1 MVTLHGMVF
10 VFIQPAVPL
19 PAVGKHQPLGTLG
32 SLKASPS
39 LPSRSVSGDRA
50 QERRWRWHVG
60 PTRRRAR
67 GPSVPG
73 ASVAR
78 LCTTAMRVVRAPQRG
93 AGPPRERRRGP
104 RPGRGSSVLAGG
116 WARTSLRPR
125 DTCAHALTHTHTHH
139 GSLTSPRRSLR
150 FLLRSPPN
158 FPTQC
163 PGAAVTKSTDRA
175 PLGDFNNRSVSSH
188 GPGSHKSKV
197 TVRAGSSREPF
208 LAGRRPASPCVST
221 SSSP

>member
-1 MVTLHGMVF
+1 MRTGAPGSLVTLHGMVF

-104 RPGRGSSVLAGG
+104 GRAEAAPCSPAAGRGRACVL
-116 WARTSLRPR
+116 RTLVHTRS
-125 DTCAHALTHTHTHH
+125 HTHTPWFTYLA
-139 GSLTSPRRSLR
+139 STVSA
-150 FLLRSPPN
+150 FPPSVTPKLPHSVSWSRGN
-158 FPTQC
+158 EVHR
-163 PGAAVTKSTDRA
+163 PGAF
-175 PLGDFNNRSVSSH
+175 G
-188 GPGSHKSKV
+188 
-197 TVRAGSSREPF
+197 
-208 LAGRRPASPCVST
+208 
-221 SSSP
+221 

>member
-1 MVTLHGMVF
+1 MAMACGSH
-10 VFIQPAVPL
+10 PAQSPGSQRARRL
-19 PAVGKHQPLGTLG
+19 CGSALYNGHARGQGTSAG
-32 SLKASPS
+32 GRTT
-39 LPSRSVSGDRA
+39 SREAAGATAGPRQLRA
-50 QERRWRWHVG
+50 
-60 PTRRRAR
+60 RRRL
-67 GPSVPG
+67 GEDEL
-73 ASVAR
+73 ASSGH
-78 LCTTAMRVVRAPQRG
+78 LCTRA
-93 AGPPRERRRGP
+93 
-104 RPGRGSSVLAGG
+104 
-116 WARTSLRPR
+116 
-125 DTCAHALTHTHTHH
+125 HTHTHH
-139 GSLTSPRRSLR
+139 GSLTSPRRSLH

>member
-1 MVTLHGMVF
+1 MAMACGSH
-10 VFIQPAVPL
+10 PAQSP
-19 PAVGKHQPLGTLG
+19 G
-32 SLKASPS
+32 S
-39 LPSRSVSGDRA
+39 
-50 QERRWRWHVG
+50 Q
-60 PTRRRAR
+60 RAR
-67 GPSVPG
+67 
-73 ASVAR
+73 R
-78 LCTTAMRVVRAPQRG
+78 LCGSALYNGHARGQGTSAGGRTTSREAAG
-93 AGPPRERRRGP
+93 A

-116 WARTSLRPR
+116 WARTSLRPQ

>member
-1 MVTLHGMVF
+1 MTEPRSKDGDGMWVPPGAEPG
-10 VFIQPAVPL
+10 VPACQAPL
-19 PAVGKHQPLGTLG
+19 WLG
-32 SLKASPS
+32 SVQRPCAW
-39 LPSRSVSGDRA
+39 SGHLSGGQDHLARGGGGQAGPRQLRA
-50 QERRWRWHVG
+50 
-60 PTRRRAR
+60 RRRL
-67 GPSVPG
+67 GEDEL
-73 ASVAR
+73 ASSGH
-78 LCTTAMRVVRAPQRG
+78 LCTRA
-93 AGPPRERRRGP
+93 
-104 RPGRGSSVLAGG
+104 
-116 WARTSLRPR
+116 
-125 DTCAHALTHTHTHH
+125 HTHTHH

>member
-1 MVTLHGMVF
+1 MTEPRSEDGDGMWVPPGAEPG
-10 VFIQPAVPL
+10 VPACQAPL
-19 PAVGKHQPLGTLG
+19 WLG
-32 SLKASPS
+32 SVQRPCAW
-39 LPSRSVSGDRA
+39 SGHLSGGQD
-50 QERRWRWHVG
+50 HL
-60 PTRRRAR
+60 AR
-67 GPSVPG
+67 GG
-73 ASVAR
+73 GGHG
-78 LCTTAMRVVRAPQRG
+78 RAEAAPCSP
-93 AGPPRERRRGP
+93 AA
-104 RPGRGSSVLAGG
+104 GRGRACVL
-116 WARTSLRPR
+116 RTLVHTRS
-125 DTCAHALTHTHTHH
+125 HTHTHH

-221 SSSP
+221 SSPL

>member
-1 MVTLHGMVF
+1 MRTGAPGSLVTLHGMVF

-78 LCTTAMRVVRAPQRG
+78 LSTTAMRVVRAPQRG

-116 WARTSLRPR
+116 WARTSLRPQ
-125 DTCAHALTHTHTHH
+125 DTCAHTLTHTHTPWFTYLA
-139 GSLTSPRRSLR
+139 STVSA
-150 FLLRSPPN
+150 FPPSVTPKLPHSVSWSRGN
-158 FPTQC
+158 EVHR
-163 PGAAVTKSTDRA
+163 PGAF
-175 PLGDFNNRSVSSH
+175 G
-188 GPGSHKSKV
+188 
-197 TVRAGSSREPF
+197 
-208 LAGRRPASPCVST
+208 
-221 SSSP
+221 

>member
-1 MVTLHGMVF
+1 MTEPRSEDGDGMWVPPGAEPG
-10 VFIQPAVPL
+10 VPACQAPL
-19 PAVGKHQPLGTLG
+19 WLG
-32 SLKASPS
+32 SVQRPCAW
-39 LPSRSVSGDRA
+39 SGHLSGGQDHLARGGGGQAGPRQLRA
-50 QERRWRWHVG
+50 
-60 PTRRRAR
+60 RRRL
-67 GPSVPG
+67 GEDEL
-73 ASVAR
+73 ASSGH
-78 LCTTAMRVVRAPQRG
+78 LCTRA
-93 AGPPRERRRGP
+93 
-104 RPGRGSSVLAGG
+104 
-116 WARTSLRPR
+116 
-125 DTCAHALTHTHTHH
+125 HTHTHH
-139 GSLTSPRRSLR
+139 GSLISPRRSLR

-221 SSSP
+221 SSSL

>member
-1 MVTLHGMVF
+1 MAMACGSH
-10 VFIQPAVPL
+10 PAQSP
-19 PAVGKHQPLGTLG
+19 G
-32 SLKASPS
+32 S
-39 LPSRSVSGDRA
+39 
-50 QERRWRWHVG
+50 Q
-60 PTRRRAR
+60 RAR
-67 GPSVPG
+67 
-73 ASVAR
+73 R
-78 LCTTAMRVVRAPQRG
+78 LCGSALYNGHARGQGTSAGGRTTSREAAG
-93 AGPPRERRRGP
+93 A

-197 TVRAGSSREPF
+197 TVRASSSREPF